1 MGRAKPHGPNHD
13 YDCGIG
19 CDCANN
25 GEIWKPAVYKDSPI
39 EGYLVSDHGRVARE
53 NGALHTHSITQG
65 YRAGG
70 YCMVTFRIPI
80 DTIIDGYSY
89 GMWEKQN
96 TPARKTVAL
105 KVNIHTMVMHT
116 FRPFND
122 YPTFDREVWASTPDE
137 VKRHV
142 RNTIQIDHIDANK
155 RNNHIWNLRYVT
167 ARENFYSRKI
177 EDGIVKSMDHHE
189 IDYDTSGSVPVG
201 NLERFML

>member
-53 NGALHTHSITQG
+53 NGALHTHSFTQG
-65 YRAGG
+65 DG
-70 YCMVTFRIPI
+70 YCMATFRIPI

-96 TPARKTVAL
+96 PRYRSKTVAL

-167 ARENFYSRKI
+167 ARENYYSRKV
-177 EDGIVKSMDHHE
+177 EDGVGVEGHE
-189 IDYDTSGSVPVG
+189 VDYDKSGAIG
-201 NLERFML
+201 NLERFMQ

>member
-1 MGRAKPHGPNHD
+1 MGRAKPHGPNYD

-25 GEIWKPAVYKDSPI
+25 GEIWKPAVYKDTLI
-39 EGYLVSDHGRVARE
+39 QGYTVSDHGRV
-53 NGALHTHSITQG
+53 GKTDGSLHTHTVTQ
-65 YRAGG
+65 RDG
-70 YCMVTFRIPI
+70 YCIATFRIPI

-96 TPARKTVAL
+96 PRYRSKTVAL

>member
-1 MGRAKPHGPNHD
+1 MGRAKPHGPNYD

-25 GEIWKPAVYKDSPI
+25 GEIWKPAVYKDAVI
-39 EGYLVSDHGRVARE
+39 QGYTVSDHGRV
-53 NGALHTHSITQG
+53 GKTDGSLHTHTITQ
-65 YRAGG
+65 RDG
-70 YCMVTFRIPI
+70 YCMVTLRLPI

-89 GMWEKQN
+89 GMWEKRQAPN
-96 TPARKTVAL
+96 SKSAAL
-105 KVNIHTMVMHT
+105 KVNIHTLVMHT

-137 VKRHV
+137 VKLHV

-167 ARENFYSRKI
+167 ARENYYSRKV
-177 EDGIVKSMDHHE
+177 EDGVGIEGHE
-189 IDYDTSGSVPVG
+189 VDYDKSGAIG
-201 NLERFML
+201 NLERFMQ